1 MLMLSHPD
9 GVQFSPGLQKIYRN
23 QVVHDPA
30 DINRAREIAS
40 SEDPIP
46 VGILYRNPA
55 VPCYEDLRR
64 SAMLRTTDTIRT
76 SLEAEFDKFTVW
88 P

>member
-1 MLMLSHPD
+1 MLMLNHPD
-9 GVQFSPGLQKIYRN
+9 GVQLSPGLQKIYRN

-64 SAMLRTTDTIRT
+64 AGMLRTTDAIRG
-76 SLEAEFDKFTVW
+76 SLETEFDKFTVW

>member
-1 MLMLSHPD
+1 
-9 GVQFSPGLQKIYRN
+9 
-23 QVVHDPA
+23 
-30 DINRAREIAS
+30 
-40 SEDPIP
+40 
-46 VGILYRNPA
+46 

-64 SAMLRTTDTIRT
+64 SGMLRTTDTIRT